1 MKKFEYQLLE
11 AEDQLFQP
19 IDADKL
25 MAELDALGHDGWEV
39 VAVTDRGD
47 KWWSPR
53 ARRLLVTLKRELPG

>member
-11 AEDQLFQP
+11 TEDQLFQP

-25 MAELDALGHDGWEV
+25 LAELDELGQEGWEV
-39 VAVTDRGD
+39 VAVTDRGA

>member
-11 AEDQLFQP
+11 AEDQLLEP

-25 MAELDALGHDGWEV
+25 MADLDELGRDGWEV
-39 VAVTDRGD
+39 VAVTDRGA